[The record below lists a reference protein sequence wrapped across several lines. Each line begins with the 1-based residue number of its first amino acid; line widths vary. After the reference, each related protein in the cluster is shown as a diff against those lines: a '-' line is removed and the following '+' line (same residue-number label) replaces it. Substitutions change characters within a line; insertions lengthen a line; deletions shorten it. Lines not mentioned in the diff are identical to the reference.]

1 MGARVTQEATVA
13 RVAGAVALVGVAVLL
28 ALLATDVLAWRGQN
42 ERAAV
47 GVTAASSDLGI
58 WQPSTTFPVAWSRWL
73 LGTKDDVRLGRAI
86 QRFRLVRVGTGEAF
100 AQNNRRAAIAEAEL
114 ELDRLAATAETP
126 RARSQA
132 RTLHAILL
140 YSQLREQSADPLIP
154 LLRMSD
160 ELRKAARTDPDN
172 AAAKYDLEAIL
183 NVVAPLGAAAG
194 RGDVPEKGANK
205 GSRVGGGGSG
215 GSVSSGGGF

>member
-1 MGARVTQEATVA
+1 MSREGTLA
-13 RVAGAVALVGVAVLL
+13 RVAGAVALLALAVVLTLL
-28 ALLATDVLAWRGQN
+28 AVDVLGWRGQN
-42 ERAAV
+42 DRAAV
-47 GVTAASSDLGI
+47 GVAAASPDLGI
-58 WQPSTTFPVAWSRWL
+58 WQPSTIFPVAWSQSL
-73 LGTKDDVRLGRAI
+73 LGTEDDVRLGQAI
-86 QRFRLVRVGTGEAF
+86 QRFQLVRAGGPDAF
-100 AQNNRRAAIAEAEL
+100 AQNNRRAAVAEAEL
-114 ELDRLAATAETP
+114 ELDRLATAAETA

-140 YSQLREQSADPLIP
+140 YSQLRDQTADPLIP

-160 ELRKAARTDPDN
+160 ELRKAVRTDPGN

-183 NVVAPLGAAAG
+183 NVVAPLGAAAAQA
-194 RGDVPEKGANK
+194 DLPEKGANK